1 VSEETLEWQYAR
13 SDGHVIRWPV
23 LPPPES
29 APPAAPADPWRVE
42 VLTEERWRVCGPIL
56 SWRLWS
62 NRRRSVLTKND
73 VERLRQRACCPVAAE
88 GRRSYRM
95 LVPRGK
101 WWLRWVFSPPLG
113 WGAPRWLKRSKAIVD
128 VRKEG
133 EQSFEDSL
141 GNLVDDGVVQNATA
155 GWEAA
160 RTRLAGIETR
170 AGTFVQAAALTST
183 LILVNQGLIVGDHP
197 VRTAPAKWVF
207 LGAIV
212 VASVALVISGIYGLF
227 ATMRT
232 FDRVV
237 PNSVARII
245 ERSKLQREPTDR
257 TALDLRARKRH
268 VAAVLMAQRRTSLV
282 GDWKLARLK
291 RATVFFG
298 IAIAA
303 IALASGTF
311 LVDATT
317 HKGVKKAG
325 GKPPGTASKPPK
337 RPTFPDLASA
347 TIKPGDNGS
356 FIYTMPAFDEAVSG
370 VVHFVTHEPL
380 PVPGKPDPQHVPL
393 ATKPVEARGHHRA
406 WVRIALS
413 PWARR
418 ALTDHGT
425 LEVGVRLEVRGDKGL
440 SGYDASS
447 CITLGVT
454 EKRTRPHC

>member
-1 VSEETLEWQYAR
+1 
-13 SDGHVIRWPV
+13 
-23 LPPPES
+23 
-29 APPAAPADPWRVE
+29 
-42 VLTEERWRVCGPIL
+42 
-56 SWRLWS
+56 
-62 NRRRSVLTKND
+62 
-73 VERLRQRACCPVAAE
+73 
-88 GRRSYRM
+88 
-95 LVPRGK
+95 
-101 WWLRWVFSPPLG
+101 VFSPSLG

-128 VRKEG
+128 VRKDG
-133 EQSFEDSL
+133 EQSFEGSL
-141 GNLVDDGVVQNATA
+141 GYLVDDGVVENATA

-160 RTRLAGIETR
+160 RTRLTGIETR
-170 AGTFVQAAALTST
+170 AGTFVQAAALTNT
-183 LILVNQGLIVGDHP
+183 LVLVNQGLIVGDHP

-212 VASVALVISGIYGLF
+212 IASVALVISGIYGLF

-245 ERSKLQREPTDR
+245 ERSKLR
-257 TALDLRARKRH
+257 TSQADAEVHALLARKRH

-303 IALASGTF
+303 IAVASGTF
-311 LVDATT
+311 LLDATT
-317 HKGVKKAG
+317 HKGAKKTG
-325 GKPPGTASKPPK
+325 GNPPGTAIKPPK

-347 TIKPGDNGS
+347 TITTGDNGS
-356 FIYTMPAFDEAVSG
+356 FIYTMPAFDEPVSG

-380 PVPGKPDPQHVPL
+380 PVPGRPDPQLVAL
-393 ATKPVEARGHHRA
+393 ATKPVEARRHRQA
-406 WVRIALS
+406 RVRIVLS
-413 PWARR
+413 PRARR

-440 SGYDASS
+440 SGYDAKS

-454 EKRTRPHC
+454 QELTRSGC